1 MSNNAKNTMKHSETP
16 PKHVLIL
23 NNLLAMV
30 RCLGPQAPHLPRTQL
45 TLLVHC
51 AMLWSPAMY
60 TWHTLLHYPH
70 GANAGCDLAGV
81 APVSWTTYTV
91 YNFADD
97 LHWPELG
104 ILLESIHYHEAARKA
119 SFLGSMCENSLMAAI
134 DFERRFDALMKY
146 VINSQEQPIGKGKD
160 FIYRVEFKTRGSCH
174 YLVTA
179 YFFWIENIPQDIS
192 CDTRDVLVQYINSV
206 IKTDIPDE
214 SDVELYQLVKRLQ
227 THSHSKYFRK
237 TPPSFGR
244 FKFHFVLQTI

>member
-1 MSNNAKNTMKHSETP
+1 MFWGFLRNSWKSGSLPKNPVLCYRCRTMLKIPWNTQKTP

-30 RCLGPQAPHLPRTQL
+30 RCLGQP
-45 TLLVHC
+45 TLFIILQMIC
-51 AMLWSPAMY
+51 TDQNWGY
-60 TWHTLLHYPH
+60 Y
-70 GANAGCDLAGV
+70 
-81 APVSWTTYTV
+81 
-91 YNFADD
+91 

-104 ILLESIHYHEAARKA
+104 ILLESIDYHEAARKA
-119 SFLGSMCENSLMAAI
+119 SFLGSMCEDSLMAAI
-134 DFERRFDALMKY
+134 HFERFDALMKH
-146 VINSQEQPIGKGKD
+146 VMNSQEHLIGKVKD
-160 FIYRVEFKTRGSCH
+160 FIYRVEFKIRGSCH

-214 SDVELYQLVKRLQ
+214 SDGELYQLVKRLQ
-227 THSHSKYFRK
+227 THSHSKYFQK
-237 TPPSFGR
+237 TPPSSGR